1 MKMVILLLSL
11 LAPFISAP
19 PQGETVTPGPVTAA
33 QLPAMFA
40 FGHSAVADPYI
51 SSFDSLSGISLY
63 MTEEKLQQA
72 KGTPQQIAE
81 DPWAGCLEYQ
91 YADLSAGVCGG
102 VVLYV
107 HVSPAQ
113 AGQYGLS
120 LNGLMLHPRTMNVQD
135 MLGAPDFEAED
146 GDVYIRGEAALKIY
160 RNMKNG
166 EWDGLDLF
174 DAYSF

>member
-19 PQGETVTPGPVTAA
+19 PQDETVSPAPGTAA
-33 QLPAMFA
+33 QLPVIFA
-40 FGHSAVADPYI
+40 FEHSAAADLYI

-63 MTEEKLQQA
+63 MTEEELLQI
-72 KGTPQQIAE
+72 KGTPQQIVE

-91 YADLSAGVCGG
+91 YADSSAGVCGG

-107 HVSPAQ
+107 HASPSQ

-120 LNGLMLHPRTMNVQD
+120 LNGRMLNPQAMNVQD

-160 RNMKNG
+160 RNTESG
-166 EWDGLDLF
+166 EWAGLDLF

>member
-19 PQGETVTPGPVTAA
+19 PQGETVSPAPGTAA

-40 FGHSAVADPYI
+40 YEHSAVADPYI

-63 MTEEKLQQA
+63 MTEKELLQA

-91 YADLSAGVCGG
+91 YADISAGVCGS

-107 HVSPAQ
+107 HASPAQ
-113 AGQYGLS
+113 AGRYGLS
-120 LNGLMLHPRTMNVQD
+120 LNGQVLHPQTMNVQD
-135 MLGAPDFEAED
+135 MLGTPDFEAED

-160 RNMKNG
+160 RNMESG

>member
-19 PQGETVTPGPVTAA
+19 PQGETVTPVPGTAV

-40 FGHSAVADPYI
+40 FEHSAVADSYI
-51 SSFDSLSGISLY
+51 SSFDSLSGIGLY
-63 MTEEKLQQA
+63 MTEEELLKA

-113 AGQYGLS
+113 AEQYSLS
-120 LNGLMLHPRTMNVQD
+120 LNGQVIHPQTMRVQD
-135 MLGAPDFEAED
+135 MLGTPDFEAED

-160 RNMKNG
+160 RNMKSG